1 MIDSCIKMCDLLE
14 SSSVAPSLFCLKKW
28 LKRKKRREDAK
39 TLKLV
44 AIIDEL
50 TSDASLVGYSQYTP
64 AKENNDV
71 YILTT
76 DSPFPFLP
84 LTLLLCKLDP

>member
-1 MIDSCIKMCDLLE
+1 M
-14 SSSVAPSLFCLKKW
+14 
-28 LKRKKRREDAK
+28 
-39 TLKLV
+39 